1 MSTAMPSPASQPEA
15 GLGESGFSLVELM
28 VVLFVMG
35 LLATV
40 AVLSI
45 PGDSRVLRDEAERF
59 AARTVAA
66 RDEAISGG
74 RPVALVVSGAGY
86 YFERRGVQSWEPLDP
101 QRFGIVDWKAGT
113 RAALGGGTDAAQRQR
128 VVFDPV
134 GLSSTEARVMLSRG
148 SGKLAVNIARD
159 GTVALDGAR

>member
-1 MSTAMPSPASQPEA
+1 MSTAMPSPVSQPEA

-28 VVLFVMG
+28 VVLFVLG

-74 RPVALVVSGAGY
+74 RPVALVVSRAG
-86 YFERRGVQSWEPLDP
+86 
-101 QRFGIVDWKAGT
+101 
-113 RAALGGGTDAAQRQR
+113 
-128 VVFDPV
+128 
-134 GLSSTEARVMLSRG
+134 
-148 SGKLAVNIARD
+148 
-159 GTVALDGAR
+159 